1 VKKVIPER
9 RVILEPTASKAKT
22 DLWDQTALKAYP
34 AMIRLYRDLK
44 VLREIRDLKVS
55 PVRRAIQEVRVFKGR
70 KAHRGQMALKES
82 PEMTQPYRDQRV
94 PREIPVRKVK
104 LEIPD

>member
-1 VKKVIPER
+1 
-9 RVILEPTASKAKT
+9 
-22 DLWDQTALKAYP
+22 
-34 AMIRLYRDLK
+34 MIRPYRDLK

-70 KAHRGQMALKES
+70 KAHRGQMALKAS